1 MIIRGTSRKIKDI
14 ITMTKPMQLIL
25 LSITMY
31 GAYLASTR
39 LLSLEILLFL
49 TLTAIGAIGGV
60 TALNMYLETD
70 IDSIMERTK
79 NRPLVVKSLSRGEA
93 LLGIILLMSIGLLS
107 AIAINKYVALSV
119 LIGLYSDIIMY
130 TEIAKRRTVT
140 NILLGGIAGGM
151 PALGGWAAGRGIFDL
166 AGVLLS
172 AIVMAWIPMHI
183 WFISYYYK
191 EDYVKAGVPMAPT
204 VLSIKNVAT
213 LIKIS
218 LGLMAGLAW
227 GFLILRGYGFIS
239 AIVTSILV
247 LMAIKKVNNW
257 EKRPTKK
264 MAREMFKFASPIIA
278 TVFLLLPIDFRLLI
292 LKTLVI

>member
-1 MIIRGTSRKIKDI
+1 MRKLLGKIKDLMI
-14 ITMTKPMQLIL
+14 MTKPMQLML
-25 LSITMY
+25 LSVTMY

-39 LLSLEILLFL
+39 YLSLKTLMLL

-79 NRPLVVKSLSRGEA
+79 KRPLVRKSLTKGEA
-93 LLGIILLMSIGLLS
+93 LLGISILIVIGLIS
-107 AIAINKYVALSV
+107 AMLINKYVALSV

-151 PALGGWAAGRGIFDL
+151 PALGGWAAGRGTFDL
-166 AGVLLS
+166 AGTLLS

-191 EDYVKAGVPMAPT
+191 EDYARAGIPMAPV
-204 VLSIKNVAT
+204 VLSVKDVAS
-213 LIKIS
+213 LIKLS
-218 LGLMAGLAW
+218 LAVMAGLSW
-227 GFLILRGYGFIS
+227 GFLVLRGYGFLS
-239 AIVTSILV
+239 AFVTSALV
-247 LMAIKKVNNW
+247 VLSIKKVNEW
-257 EKRPTKK
+257 ERNPTKE
-264 MAREMFKFASPIIA
+264 MAREMFKFASPVIA
-278 TVFLLLPIDFRLLI
+278 TVFLLLPIDFRFLMF
-292 LKTLVI
+292 KTLVI